1 MKLVHG
7 NKLMAIMEMKW
18 RSLFSKNF
26 VIMPVFTIGFT
37 FVMKLIYG
45 SLEVGGLGD
54 GAKAM
59 ALGYGFLMN
68 VSMTGIYCVCGVLAE
83 EKEKHTLRV
92 LMTSSVNG
100 LEFFI
105 GSLVPV
111 IVMMMVVNGILVA
124 VTQVAMEPAEWGTY
138 LLVSLLA
145 ALASAVIG
153 MVFGIFSKNQVS
165 AGTVTLPG
173 ILILMMVPMFAG
185 FSETVAKISEL
196 LFTGIA
202 ANAVT
207 ALVTGQG
214 SALETKGLL
223 VMVVEIVAA
232 VICFL
237 AVYKRN
243 GYDPE

>member
-1 MKLVHG
+1 MRFIHG
-7 NKLMAIMEMKW
+7 NKLMAVMEMKW
-18 RSLFSKNF
+18 KALFSKNF
-26 VIMPVFTIGFT
+26 IIMPIFTIGIT
-37 FVMKLIYG
+37 FVMKLVYG
-45 SLEVGGLGD
+45 SLADGGLGD

-68 VSMTGIYCVCGVLAE
+68 VSMTGIYCVCGALAE

-100 LEFFI
+100 MEFFI
-105 GSLVPV
+105 GSIVPV
-111 IVMMMVVNGILVA
+111 IVMMIAVNGILVVIA
-124 VTQVAMEPAEWGTY
+124 GAHLEPAQWGIY

-145 ALASAVIG
+145 ALASAVMG

-173 ILILMMVPMFAG
+173 ILILMMVPMFSG
-185 FSETVAKISEL
+185 FNGTIAKISEL
-196 LFTGIA
+196 LFTGVA

-214 SALETKGLL
+214 TVLGAKGIL
-223 VMVVEIVAA
+223 VMAAEIAAA

-237 AVYKRN
+237 AVYKKN

>member
-1 MKLVHG
+1 MKLIHG
-7 NKLMAIMEMKW
+7 NKLMAVMEMKW
-18 RSLFSKNF
+18 KALFSKNF
-26 VIMPVFTIGFT
+26 IVMPVFTVGFT
-37 FVMKLIYG
+37 FIMKLIYG
-45 SLEVGGLGD
+45 SLSDGGLSD
-54 GAKAM
+54 GGKVM
-59 ALGYGFLMN
+59 ALVYGFLMN

-111 IVMMMVVNGILVA
+111 IVMMMVVNGILA
-124 VTQVAMEPAEWGTY
+124 VVTEVAMDPAKWGAY

-173 ILILMMVPMFAG
+173 ILILMMVPMFSG
-185 FSETVAKISEL
+185 LNETIEKISDL
-196 LFTGIA
+196 LFTGVA
-202 ANAVT
+202 ANALT

-214 SALETKGLL
+214 SALETKGML
-223 VMVVEIVAA
+223 VMIVEIAAA

-237 AVYKRN
+237 VVYKKN